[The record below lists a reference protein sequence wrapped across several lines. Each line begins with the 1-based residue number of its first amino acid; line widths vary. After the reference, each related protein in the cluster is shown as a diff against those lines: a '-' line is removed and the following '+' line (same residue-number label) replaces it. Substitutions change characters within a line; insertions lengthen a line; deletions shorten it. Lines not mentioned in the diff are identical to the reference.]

1 MAKAAMAKKRDVP
14 RSASPGQ
21 AVEIRPANIISTKA
35 DPASSAS
42 APDLRL
48 AIPNASQGHS
58 AAVDPLPT
66 VDAFLCA
73 FSQRWA
79 QPNLLSRPPPKAR
92 WLLSDQFRQQPRL
105 TTSQDGWQT
114 KGNRSTRLEPSMSTA
129 TTSPSSFRLCAV
141 SLNGSLGRQLEK
153 EHNLNRLSRCS
164 TSWTTIAF
172 HPLALLVEPKVAVT
186 PVPAPKYHPRLIQ
199 TTFGWVMS
207 S

>member
-1 MAKAAMAKKRDVP
+1 MAKKRDVP

-35 DPASSAS
+35 DQASSAS

-66 VDAFLCA
+66 VDAFSLCVQSA
-73 FSQRWA
+73 LGSTKSSFPSASQGKVA
-79 QPNLLSRPPPKAR
+79 AVGPVSTAATSHHIAR
-92 WLLSDQFRQQPRL
+92 RL
-105 TTSQDGWQT
+105 QT

-164 TSWTTIAF
+164 TSWITIAF